1 MRHLVRALLVLF
13 VVLLFGSI
21 ATSVAGVRKTSV
33 SVPRLTSKQFD
44 IKDAFDECIAKSTST
59 NPVDGVVEFVFSKQ
73 DIREQSF
80 IRRWW
85 KKAFRGSRDH
95 LGQEICLVRAFGL
108 KGFRT
113 QTEIDIE
120 NGRLLVTPNSP
131 HLDIPQS
138 MVPMHQRLVR
148 RYVSKYIAGLV
159 VSLRAREVED
169 GVPVAERKNLR
180 ITDMVRT
187 FWDQARVVRRGLS
200 PADCRYAFLCSSHT
214 SGSAID
220 LGMKDMT
227 SAEQVRLEKQLMSDQ
242 RDRKIFF
249 IIENSHYHVFVLP
262 PDYMGEK

>member
-138 MVPMHQRLVR
+138 MVPMHQRL
-148 RYVSKYIAGLV
+148 
-159 VSLRAREVED
+159 EVED

-262 PDYMGEK
+262 PDYMGEE